1 MRYGRHNRLVSSKAR
16 RSFSRSD
23 STRLRSVSRRCET
36 ATARLAMAIPHQA
49 ATTLSMTIARRA
61 LAVSQRLETE
71 RSLVES
77 DLEKLRLA
85 LEETKRL
92 WRPYRMILRWVRH
105 PLVIA
110 LLGSYRRRWLSR

>member
-1 MRYGRHNRLVSSKAR
+1 V
-16 RSFSRSD
+16 
-23 STRLRSVSRRCET
+23 
-36 ATARLAMAIPHQA
+36 
-49 ATTLSMTIARRA
+49 TTLGWVGVGLLVAAGVAIVVESVVAAWWGVVVARRA
-61 LAVSQRLETE
+61 LTLSQRLETE
-71 RSLVES
+71 RRLVES

-110 LLGSYRRRWLSR
+110 LLGSYRRRWLLR

>member
-1 MRYGRHNRLVSSKAR
+1 V
-16 RSFSRSD
+16 
-23 STRLRSVSRRCET
+23 
-36 ATARLAMAIPHQA
+36 
-49 ATTLSMTIARRA
+49 TTLGWVGVGLLVAAGLAIIVEAVVAAWWARAVAKHA
-61 LAVSQRLETE
+61 LTLSQRLETE
-71 RSLVES
+71 RRLVEA

-110 LLGSYRRRWLSR
+110 LLGSYRRRWLLR

>member
-1 MRYGRHNRLVSSKAR
+1 M
-16 RSFSRSD
+16 
-23 STRLRSVSRRCET
+23 
-36 ATARLAMAIPHQA
+36 
-49 ATTLSMTIARRA
+49 TTLGWVGVGLLVAAGVAIVVESVVAAWWGMAVAKRA
-61 LAVSQRLETE
+61 LTLSQRLETE
-71 RSLVES
+71 RRMVEA

-110 LLGSYRRRWLSR
+110 LLGSYRRRWLLR

>member
-1 MRYGRHNRLVSSKAR
+1 M
-16 RSFSRSD
+16 
-23 STRLRSVSRRCET
+23 
-36 ATARLAMAIPHQA
+36 
-49 ATTLSMTIARRA
+49 TTLGWVGVGLLVAAGLAIVVEGVVAAWWGMAVARRA
-61 LAVSQRLETE
+61 LTLSQRLETE
-71 RSLVES
+71 RRLVES

-110 LLGSYRRRWLSR
+110 LLGSYRRRWLLR